1 MSWGDAGR
9 RGSRVLARSRVWAG
23 LWVRAP
29 RGRNARIWPHL
40 ARSEEGITRASCELD
55 LGQLLLS
62 SCASLAMMPLG
73 PRR

>member
-29 RGRNARIWPHL
+29 REGTPVSGRTWRGQ
-40 ARSEEGITRASCELD
+40 RRGSRGRRASLT
-55 LGQLLLS
+55 S
-62 SCASLAMMPLG
+62 VNFS
-73 PRR
+73 